1 MFLLELPT
9 KVSALCIDF
18 MRRHGSLH
26 TLIGWYVPMS
36 NNKIIRVLF
45 CFFSVAVQGNVNTG
59 ISPITGVRL
68 QPQFLFKC
76 DTV

>member
-1 MFLLELPT
+1 MSE
-9 KVSALCIDF
+9 LCIDF

-26 TLIGWYVPMS
+26 TLIGWYAPMP

-45 CFFSVAVQGNVNTG
+45 FFSVAVQGNANTG